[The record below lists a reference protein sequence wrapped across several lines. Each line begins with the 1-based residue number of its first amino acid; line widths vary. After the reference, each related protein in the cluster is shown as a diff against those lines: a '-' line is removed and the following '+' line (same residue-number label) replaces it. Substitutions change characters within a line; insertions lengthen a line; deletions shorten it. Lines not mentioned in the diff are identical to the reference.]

1 VKKMQWVHKMKGQQ
15 GAWLL
20 AVAVIT
26 ALSFLLVFAPNVR
39 ADQAPQLADGLQ
51 QSQVYNGD
59 LEVERGQVIQ
69 GDVNVYSGD
78 VVVRDEGRI
87 EGNLNVYSGDV
98 EVEEGG
104 SVDGNI
110 TAWSGDLQVDGS
122 VEGSIAA
129 MAGNVEVGGDAYV
142 GGDISVMAGNI
153 KQRAGAE
160 VGGNILRGPNLRLPA
175 PPAVSL
181 LPWANAPQ
189 APEAQP
195 VGGRDG
201 FLARPLGFVGRAL
214 TALLLVGLFVAG
226 AAAVTA
232 LRPGWTSAVQGVLGR
247 QAALS
252 FATGLIANVLMLAVI
267 GFLYITICLR
277 PPALLLGVGMLAFNV
292 AGLAAVGGEIGG
304 RLSERM
310 SGQWTPTSRTAL
322 GVVVPGAIIAF
333 LWAIG
338 GCFGFFA
345 NVGALL
351 LGSFGVGAILVK
363 ALNLGT
369 QTPAAIPPVTESP
382 VTGSPVT
389 GSPVAESPVTESPVT
404 ESPVTESPVT
414 EQPVTAT
421 PATEAPPT
429 EAPATEAEQWW
440 TPAQAAAES
449 APVAERSTMPVPAGQ
464 ADPAV
469 GAGEEAGRADFTR
482 IEGIGPKLSQRLHA
496 ANIHTFADL
505 GALPPE
511 TIAGILGWTSE
522 RLLRSRVLEQAR
534 ELAALS

>member
-1 VKKMQWVHKMKGQQ
+1 MGTTAAPQRAHVQRSCTARNEVKKMQWVHKMKTQQ
-15 GAWLL
+15 GVWLL
-20 AVAVIT
+20 AAAVIT
-26 ALSFLLVFAPNVR
+26 AFSFLLVFAPDVR

-51 QSQVYNGD
+51 QSQVYNDD

-98 EVEEGG
+98 EVEERG

-122 VEGSIAA
+122 VGGSIAA
-129 MAGNVEVGGDAYV
+129 MAGNVEVGDDAYV

-189 APEAQP
+189 APEAP
-195 VGGRDG
+195 RAPGRDG
-201 FLARPLGFVGRAL
+201 FLERPLGFVGRVL

-232 LRPGWTSAVQGVLGR
+232 LRPGWTSDVQGVLGR

-277 PPALLLGVGMLAFNV
+277 PPALLLGLGMLAFNV
-292 AGLAAVGGEIGG
+292 AGMAAVGGEIGT

-333 LWAIG
+333 LWTIG

-345 NVGALL
+345 NMGALL

-369 QTPAAIPPVTESP
+369 QTPAAAPPVTE
-382 VTGSPVT
+382 
-389 GSPVAESPVTESPVT
+389 APVTEAPVT
-404 ESPVTESPVT
+404 EAPVTEAPVT
-414 EQPVTAT
+414 EPSA
-421 PATEAPPT
+421 A
-429 EAPATEAEQWW
+429 EAPATEAGQWW
-440 TPAQAAAES
+440 APADAAAEGV
-449 APVAERSTMPVPAGQ
+449 PVPESSTTPVPAGQ
-464 ADPAV
+464 ADPAARE
-469 GAGEEAGRADFTR
+469 GDEAGQADFTR

-496 ANIHTFADL
+496 ANLHTFADL

-534 ELAALS
+534 ELASLS